1 MKKFIY
7 GAMML
12 GLVSVFSA
20 CEDDR
25 DDNPTL
31 TPATDFVL
39 NTPVFANNVFDVA
52 TSNELAFTYSQP
64 NWAFPLVCDYTLQY
78 SLTGTFTVSVDE
90 AEADETGAKV
100 ADYQVSD
107 PTTAGKLLLPAVN
120 FAKGLQQLG
129 KWTEGLVPSGVEV
142 TARVMAIPSQYSVAD
157 RKEVEKYVIYSNPIK
172 FKVDPCY
179 VELSDAPI
187 VMWYLVGNLFGG
199 KWGNVPGE
207 TALPMFITPD
217 WQYDKKTGTGQL
229 TYTNYFI
236 TGPWDD
242 GKNECGSAGFK
253 IQPDNF
259 NWDYG
264 MTGNNNVYDEIIYRD
279 GGGDGGHIVVGA
291 DGYYIIKM
299 DTEKK
304 AAKFEKLDVTPAVFD
319 KMCMS
324 GSFNEWS
331 DTEMLPYNKEGI
343 ENHTWYLVVNFD
355 ADQEVKFKQAD
366 SWDNNWGS
374 DAFPVG
380 VGASNGPNI
389 PVPAGSW
396 IISFCDITGEYSIIA
411 K

>member
-1 MKKFIY
+1 MKKYIY

-64 NWAFPLVCDYTLQY
+64 NWTFPLVCDYTLQY
-78 SLTGTFTVSVDE
+78 SLTGSFTTSVDE
-90 AEADETGAKV
+90 AEADESGAKV

-107 PTTAGKLLLPAVN
+107 PTTAGKLVLPAAN

-129 KWTEGLVPSGVEV
+129 KWAEGLVPSGVEV
-142 TARVMAIPSQYSVAD
+142 TVRVKAIPSQYSVAD
-157 RKEVEKYVIYSNPIK
+157 RKEVEKYAIYSNPVK

-187 VMWYLVGNLFGG
+187 VMWYLVGNMFGG

-242 GKNECGSAGFK
+242 GKNECGAAGFK

-259 NWDYG
+259 NWDFG

-291 DGYYIIKM
+291 DGYYTIKM

-304 AAKFEKLDVTPAVFD
+304 SAKIEKLDVSPATFASV
-319 KMCMS
+319 CLS
-324 GSFNEWS
+324 GSFNDWS
-331 DTEMLPYNKEGI
+331 DTAMLPYNKEGV
-343 ENHTWYLVVNFD
+343 ENHTWYLVVDF
-355 ADQEVKFKQAD
+355 ASDQEVKFKQAD

-380 VGASNGPNI
+380 IGASNGPNI

>member
-107 PTTAGKLLLPAVN
+107 PTTAGKLLLPAAN

-259 NWDYG
+259 NWDFG

-291 DGYYIIKM
+291 DGYYTIKM

>member
-107 PTTAGKLLLPAVN
+107 PTTAGKLLLPAAN

-291 DGYYIIKM
+291 DGYYTIKM

>member
-1 MKKFIY
+1 MKKYIY

-12 GLVSVFSA
+12 GLVCSFAS

-31 TPATDFVL
+31 VPATTFTL
-39 NTPVFANNVFDVA
+39 NTPVFVNQVFDVA
-52 TSNELAFTYSQP
+52 TSNELTFTYSQP
-64 NWAFPLVCDYTLQY
+64 DWAFPLVVDYTLQY
-78 SLTGTFTVSVDE
+78 SLTGTFNTSVDE
-90 AEADETGAKV
+90 ADADESGAKV

-107 PTTAGKLLLPAVN
+107 PTNGGTLNLPAAN

-129 KWTEGLVPSGVEV
+129 KWTEGLVPSGVDV
-142 TARVMAIPSQYSVAD
+142 TVRVKAVPAQYSVAD
-157 RKEVEKYVIYSNPIK
+157 RKEVEKYTIYSNPVT

-179 VELSDAPI
+179 VELADAPI

-217 WQYDKKTGTGQL
+217 WQYDKKTGTGRLQ
-229 TYTNYFI
+229 YTNYFI
-236 TGPWDD
+236 TGAWDD

-264 MTGNNNVYDEIIYRD
+264 MTGNDNVYGEIIYRN
-279 GGGDGGHIVVGA
+279 GGSDGGHIVAEA
-291 DGYYIIKM
+291 DGYYTIVM

-304 AAKFEKLDVTPAVFD
+304 EAHFEKLDVTPAVFD
-319 KMCMS
+319 KMCIS
-324 GSFNEWS
+324 GSFNDWS

-343 ENHTWYLVVNFD
+343 ENHAWYAVVEFD
-355 ADQEVKFKQAD
+355 ADQELKFKMAG
-366 SWDNNWGS
+366 SWDSNWGS
-374 DAFPVG
+374 DVFPVG
-380 VGASNGPNI
+380 IGANNGPNI
-389 PVPAGSW
+389 PVPAGAW

>member
-64 NWAFPLVCDYTLQY
+64 NWTFPLVCDYTLQY
-78 SLTGTFTVSVDE
+78 SLTGSFTTSVDE
-90 AEADETGAKV
+90 AEADESGAKV

-107 PTTAGKLLLPAVN
+107 PTTAGKLVLPAAN

-129 KWTEGLVPSGVEV
+129 KWAEGLVPSGVEV
-142 TARVMAIPSQYSVAD
+142 TVRVKAIPSQYSVAD
-157 RKEVEKYVIYSNPIK
+157 RKEVEKYAIYSNPVK

-187 VMWYLVGNLFGG
+187 VMWYLVGNMFGG

-242 GKNECGSAGFK
+242 GKNECGAAGFK

-259 NWDYG
+259 NWDFG

-291 DGYYIIKM
+291 DGYYTIKM

-304 AAKFEKLDVTPAVFD
+304 SAKIEKLDVSPATFASV
-319 KMCMS
+319 CLS

-331 DTEMLPYNKEGI
+331 DTAMLPYNKEGV
-343 ENHTWYLVVNFD
+343 ENHTWYLVVDFSS
-355 ADQEVKFKQAD
+355 DQEVKFKQAD

-380 VGASNGPNI
+380 IGASNGPNI